1 MLDHD
6 STDKAGRVSGDALG
20 TVECTVGAIVAA
32 RGGVFTAQL
41 TGEGAKKGATLT
53 VHPEELAACKG
64 TAVIALR
71 GLKLANRCVHAARCA
86 LQPPR

>member
-1 MLDHD
+1 M
-6 STDKAGRVSGDALG
+6 SGDALG

-41 TGEGAKKGATLT
+41 VGKGAKKGATLT

-71 GLKLANRCVHAARCA
+71 GLKLANRCVHALHSRVRP
-86 LQPPR
+86 LLR